1 MRRINKLTSLMLAMI
16 MMVSF
21 MMPGGVY
28 EVFATGGL
36 EIGNISVHTDGILKK
51 GDKIDVSLSVTSADF
66 QNKEADV
73 LKRDIK
79 VYFSGA
85 VSQDKEITELA
96 LNDKRASI
104 VIEGLTYSG
113 NGNKLE
119 VEVWY
124 GDDSISDIKELQ
136 VESTTTAAEALKIA
150 NDTTINV
157 VAGETQQ
164 ISFKLQNASEN
175 HSEKGEMKLSV
186 KDKNSTTNNIEL
198 KKTRIDI
205 PELSPKEIKEFN
217 FTLVVGK
224 DVTRGIHEIEVDIDG
239 TKQTIKLKVDSN
251 FMPPSLE
258 VSVSGTDGFKANV
271 AKDVT
276 VNLKNVGNVAARN
289 VKVEVVSDA
298 KVYVMDGSNVRYVES
313 IEPQGKQS
321 VKMKLQISD
330 TTATTV
336 PVQLK
341 FSYTDDL
348 GEKKEDSQFIYLTTT
363 NVAVDTELN
372 IENIIEPTGTYKVGN
387 EFVTKFTVSGKGNI
401 KNVKISVNGDEGI
414 IPKSKNLFIIPEV
427 KAGEKKQY
435 TVTMSATDKAA
446 NSTHP
451 IEIKAEYKI
460 GSEDIS
466 FSQYATVNINNPEKE
481 KDEDEKLKGT
491 PKVIIGEYNSQPVVV
506 KAGEQFDLH
515 LGFLNTNKT
524 KSVHNLKA
532 NLTIR
537 EEGEKNTGTV
547 FTPVGGSNTFFI
559 SDMQPGETVGK
570 DIKLYTI
577 PSAVPKTYEISIE
590 MEYEDAEGNPIKAT
604 ENIGIPVEQVTSIE
618 IAEVK
623 VETVQ
628 VGMESYITAP
638 IYNTGKT
645 DISNVKI
652 KMEGEGFDVQDGTK
666 FIGNFAKG
674 ASETYE
680 PIITPTQPGV
690 LLGTIVID
698 YEDVTGEPQNLRHE
712 FEITVM
718 EMEVIPDMG
727 MNPDMEIMPDM
738 EAEKPSKLPTIV
750 GVIIGIAIAA
760 GITGIVLKRRK
771 AKKDEFDIDED

>member
-1 MRRINKLTSLMLAMI
+1 M
-16 MMVSF
+16 
-21 MMPGGVY
+21 
-28 EVFATGGL
+28 
-36 EIGNISVHTDGILKK
+36 
-51 GDKIDVSLSVTSADF
+51 
-66 QNKEADV
+66 
-73 LKRDIK
+73 
-79 VYFSGA
+79 
-85 VSQDKEITELA
+85 
-96 LNDKRASI
+96 
-104 VIEGLTYSG
+104 IEGLTYSG

-239 TKQTIKLKVDSN
+239 TKQTIKLKVESN

-258 VSVSGTDGFKANV
+258 ESVSGTDRFKANV

-321 VKMKLQISD
+321 AKMKLQISD

-372 IENIIEPTGTYKVGN
+372 
-387 EFVTKFTVSGKGNI
+387 
-401 KNVKISVNGDEGI
+401 
-414 IPKSKNLFIIPEV
+414 
-427 KAGEKKQY
+427 
-435 TVTMSATDKAA
+435 
-446 NSTHP
+446 
-451 IEIKAEYKI
+451 
-460 GSEDIS
+460 
-466 FSQYATVNINNPEKE
+466 
-481 KDEDEKLKGT
+481 
-491 PKVIIGEYNSQPVVV
+491 
-506 KAGEQFDLH
+506 
-515 LGFLNTNKT
+515 
-524 KSVHNLKA
+524 
-532 NLTIR
+532 
-537 EEGEKNTGTV
+537 
-547 FTPVGGSNTFFI
+547 
-559 SDMQPGETVGK
+559 
-570 DIKLYTI
+570 
-577 PSAVPKTYEISIE
+577 
-590 MEYEDAEGNPIKAT
+590 
-604 ENIGIPVEQVTSIE
+604 
-618 IAEVK
+618 
-623 VETVQ
+623 
-628 VGMESYITAP
+628 
-638 IYNTGKT
+638 
-645 DISNVKI
+645 
-652 KMEGEGFDVQDGTK
+652 
-666 FIGNFAKG
+666 
-674 ASETYE
+674 
-680 PIITPTQPGV
+680 
-690 LLGTIVID
+690 
-698 YEDVTGEPQNLRHE
+698 
-712 FEITVM
+712 
-718 EMEVIPDMG
+718 
-727 MNPDMEIMPDM
+727 
-738 EAEKPSKLPTIV
+738 
-750 GVIIGIAIAA
+750 
-760 GITGIVLKRRK
+760 
-771 AKKDEFDIDED
+771 

>member
-1 MRRINKLTSLMLAMI
+1 
-16 MMVSF
+16 
-21 MMPGGVY
+21 
-28 EVFATGGL
+28 
-36 EIGNISVHTDGILKK
+36 
-51 GDKIDVSLSVTSADF
+51 
-66 QNKEADV
+66 
-73 LKRDIK
+73 
-79 VYFSGA
+79 
-85 VSQDKEITELA
+85 
-96 LNDKRASI
+96 
-104 VIEGLTYSG
+104 
-113 NGNKLE
+113 
-119 VEVWY
+119 
-124 GDDSISDIKELQ
+124 
-136 VESTTTAAEALKIA
+136 
-150 NDTTINV
+150 
-157 VAGETQQ
+157 
-164 ISFKLQNASEN
+164 
-175 HSEKGEMKLSV
+175 
-186 KDKNSTTNNIEL
+186 
-198 KKTRIDI
+198 
-205 PELSPKEIKEFN
+205 
-217 FTLVVGK
+217 
-224 DVTRGIHEIEVDIDG
+224 
-239 TKQTIKLKVDSN
+239 
-251 FMPPSLE
+251 
-258 VSVSGTDGFKANV
+258 
-271 AKDVT
+271 
-276 VNLKNVGNVAARN
+276 
-289 VKVEVVSDA
+289 
-298 KVYVMDGSNVRYVES
+298 
-313 IEPQGKQS
+313 
-321 VKMKLQISD
+321 
-330 TTATTV
+330 
-336 PVQLK
+336 
-341 FSYTDDL
+341 
-348 GEKKEDSQFIYLTTT
+348 
-363 NVAVDTELN
+363 
-372 IENIIEPTGTYKVGN
+372 
-387 EFVTKFTVSGKGNI
+387 TKFTVSGKGNI

>member
-1 MRRINKLTSLMLAMI
+1 
-16 MMVSF
+16 
-21 MMPGGVY
+21 
-28 EVFATGGL
+28 ED
-36 EIGNISVHTDGILKK
+36 E
-51 GDKIDVSLSVTSADF
+51 LS
-66 QNKEADV
+66 K
-73 LKRDIK
+73 
-79 VYFSGA
+79 
-85 VSQDKEITELA
+85 
-96 LNDKRASI
+96 ASI
-104 VIEGLTYSG
+104 AVYLDGVASGVNAKSTISSNRYGATITMTNVEYNGSG
-113 NGNKLE
+113 NELNIEVHYEEEVRYATEKLN
-119 VEVWY
+119 
-124 GDDSISDIKELQ
+124 
-136 VESTTTAAEALKIA
+136 VESTATAAQALKID

-164 ISFKLQNASEN
+164 ISFKLKNTLQNR
-175 HSEKGEMKLSV
+175 SEKGEMKLSV

-205 PELSPKEIKEFN
+205 PELSPNEIKEFN
-217 FTLVVGK
+217 VTLVVGK

>member
-1 MRRINKLTSLMLAMI
+1 MRKINKLTSLMLAMI
-16 MMVSF
+16 MMISF
-21 MMPGGVY
+21 MLPIGGNV
-28 EVFATGGL
+28 VFASDIS
-36 EIGNISVHTDGILKK
+36 IGSISVPSKSLQKGEKFDITVYLQSASDGPILDGIEVYCDGAASDSESTKENSASGRSITIKNLVYTGK
-51 GDKIDVSLSVTSADF
+51 GDQIEVSLYKDNSVIATQSA
-66 QNKEADV
+66 
-73 LKRDIK
+73 
-79 VYFSGA
+79 
-85 VSQDKEITELA
+85 T
-96 LNDKRASI
+96 
-104 VIEGLTYSG
+104 
-113 NGNKLE
+113 
-119 VEVWY
+119 
-124 GDDSISDIKELQ
+124 LQ
-136 VESTTTAAEALKIA
+136 VESTTTAAQALKID
-150 NDTTINV
+150 NGTTINV

-164 ISFKLQNASEN
+164 ISFKLKNTSEN
-175 HSEKGEMKLSV
+175 RSEKGEMKLSV

-205 PELSPKEIKEFN
+205 PELARNEIKEFN
-217 FTLVVGK
+217 VTIVVGK

-239 TKQTIKLKVDSN
+239 TKQTIKLKVDSD

-258 VSVSGTDGFKANV
+258 VSVSGVDGFKANV
-271 AKDVT
+271 PKDVT
-276 VNLKNVGNVAARN
+276 INLKNVGNIAARN
-289 VKVEVVSDA
+289 VKVEVVSDS

-313 IEPQGKQS
+313 IEPQGKQA

-348 GEKKEDSQFIYLTTT
+348 GETKEDFQYIYLTTT

-372 IENIIEPTGTYKVGN
+372 IDNIIEPSGIYKVGN
-387 EFVTKFTVSGKGNI
+387 EFVIKFTVSGKGNI

-414 IPKSKNLFIIPEV
+414 VPKSKNLFIIPEV

-435 TVTMSATDKAA
+435 TVTMAATNVAT

-466 FSQYATVNINNPEKE
+466 FSQYGTVSISNPK
-481 KDEDEKLKGT
+481 KDEDEDEKTKGT
-491 PKVIIGEYNSQPVVV
+491 PKVIIGEYKSSPVVV
-506 KAGEQFDLH
+506 KAGEEFDLH
-515 LGFLNTNKT
+515 LGFLNTNKS

-537 EEGEKNTGTV
+537 EEGEKNTGSV
-547 FTPVGGSNTFFI
+547 FTPVSASNTFFI
-559 SDMQPGETVGK
+559 ADMEPGQTVGK
-570 DIKLYTI
+570 NIRLYTI

-604 ENIGIPVEQVTSIE
+604 ENIGIPVEQVTALE
-618 IAEVK
+618 VAEVR

-652 KMEGEGFDVQDGTK
+652 KMEGEGFTVQDGTK

-680 PIITPTQPGV
+680 PIITPTQSGT
-690 LLGTIVID
+690 LIGTIVID
-698 YEDVTGEPQNLRHE
+698 YEDVTGEVQNLRHE
-712 FEITVM
+712 FEINVM
-718 EMEVIPDMG
+718 EMEEMPEVDMNPDMG
-727 MNPDMEIMPDM
+727 MNPEMEV
-738 EAEKPSKLPTIV
+738 EKPSKLPTII
-750 GVIIGIAIAA
+750 GVMIGIAIAA
-760 GITGIVLKRRK
+760 GVTVIVLKKRK
-771 AKKDEFDIDED
+771 AKRDEFDIDED

>member
-1 MRRINKLTSLMLAMI
+1 
-16 MMVSF
+16 
-21 MMPGGVY
+21 
-28 EVFATGGL
+28 
-36 EIGNISVHTDGILKK
+36 
-51 GDKIDVSLSVTSADF
+51 
-66 QNKEADV
+66 
-73 LKRDIK
+73 
-79 VYFSGA
+79 
-85 VSQDKEITELA
+85 KEITELA

-205 PELSPKEIKEFN
+205 PELSPNEIKEFN
-217 FTLVVGK
+217 VTLVVGK

>member
-1 MRRINKLTSLMLAMI
+1 MI

-321 VKMKLQISD
+321 AKMKLQISD

>member
-1 MRRINKLTSLMLAMI
+1 
-16 MMVSF
+16 
-21 MMPGGVY
+21 
-28 EVFATGGL
+28 
-36 EIGNISVHTDGILKK
+36 
-51 GDKIDVSLSVTSADF
+51 
-66 QNKEADV
+66 
-73 LKRDIK
+73 
-79 VYFSGA
+79 
-85 VSQDKEITELA
+85 
-96 LNDKRASI
+96 
-104 VIEGLTYSG
+104 
-113 NGNKLE
+113 
-119 VEVWY
+119 
-124 GDDSISDIKELQ
+124 
-136 VESTTTAAEALKIA
+136 EALKIA

>member
-1 MRRINKLTSLMLAMI
+1 FSIK
-16 MMVSF
+16 
-21 MMPGGVY
+21 GV
-28 EVFATGGL
+28 EVPS
-36 EIGNISVHTDGILKK
+36 NILKK
-51 GDKIDVSLSVTSADF
+51 GDNFNVSIDIASDTLLAKNFEEDELS
-66 QNKEADV
+66 K
-73 LKRDIK
+73 
-79 VYFSGA
+79 
-85 VSQDKEITELA
+85 
-96 LNDKRASI
+96 ASI
-104 VIEGLTYSG
+104 AVYLDGVASGVNAKSTISSNRYGATITMTNVEYNGSG
-113 NGNKLE
+113 NELNIEVHYEEEVRYATEKLN
-119 VEVWY
+119 
-124 GDDSISDIKELQ
+124 
-136 VESTTTAAEALKIA
+136 VESTATAAQALKID

-164 ISFKLQNASEN
+164 ISFKLKNTLQNR
-175 HSEKGEMKLSV
+175 SEKGEMKLSV

-205 PELSPKEIKEFN
+205 PELSPNEIKEFN
-217 FTLVVGK
+217 VTLVVGK